1 MHEKIEWFDS
11 NETTCSMN
19 YIWYFDRQ
27 IISVMQ
33 KYHNL
38 LPKVAQ
44 YITVTKPCILKVT
57 FKITVKINI
66 QMFSEKDRQSDWS
79 SIDFMGY
86 NETQHPNEIDINWW
100 KVSMSFHALPKQ
112 E

>member
-1 MHEKIEWFDS
+1 
-11 NETTCSMN
+11 
-19 YIWYFDRQ
+19 
-27 IISVMQ
+27 
-33 KYHNL
+33 
-38 LPKVAQ
+38 
-44 YITVTKPCILKVT
+44 
-57 FKITVKINI
+57 
-66 QMFSEKDRQSDWS
+66 MFSEKDRQSDWS